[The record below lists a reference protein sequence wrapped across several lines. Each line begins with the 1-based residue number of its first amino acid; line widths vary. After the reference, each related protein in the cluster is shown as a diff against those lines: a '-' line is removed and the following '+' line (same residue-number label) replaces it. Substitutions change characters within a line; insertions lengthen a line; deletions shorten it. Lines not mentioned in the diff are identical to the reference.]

1 MATLSGAIIQRL
13 ETQEKSQGK
22 LPEILSFYKG
32 LLSLQEEIQAA
43 LTAVDRTPNAATAQ
57 ARRLAGEPLLNLSEM
72 TVDWEQLRRSYL
84 GVKLLMDEFSGL
96 FKPLSEELRHLS
108 PAQVFTPETLAA
120 WFQGENIILP
130 ERVSDDEQ
138 AALSSIFSMAFKP
151 FIAKAAAALQPY
163 LNPEEWRRGY
173 CPVCGGSPDLAYLS
187 RDNGSRW
194 LVCSRCDTEWL
205 YQRLQCPH
213 CDNQDPKKIFYFTDE
228 QKPYRLYVCEQ
239 CKRYLKA
246 VDLRLLSSE
255 VLLPL
260 ERLLTLDID
269 RQAVEKGYH

>member
-13 ETQEKSQGK
+13 EAQEKSQGK
-22 LPEILSFYKG
+22 LPEILSFYKAM
-32 LLSLQEEIQAA
+32 LSLQEEIQAA
-43 LTAVDRTPNAATAQ
+43 LPAVDLTVNAAAAQ
-57 ARRLAGEPLLNLSEM
+57 ARRLAGEPLLTLEGIP
-72 TVDWEQLRRSYL
+72 VDWERLRRSYQ
-84 GVKLLMDEFSGL
+84 GVQRLMDEFSGL
-96 FKPLSEELRHLS
+96 FKPLSEELRRLS

-130 ERVSDDEQ
+130 VRVSAEEQ

-151 FIAKAAAALQPY
+151 FIAKVAAALQPY

-173 CPVCGGSPDLAYLS
+173 CPVCGGSPDFAYLS

-194 LVCSRCDTEWL
+194 VVCSRCDTEWL

-213 CDNQDPKKIFYFTDE
+213 CDNQDPKKMFYFADE
-228 QKPYRLYVCEQ
+228 QAPYRLYVCEQ

-246 VDLRLLSSE
+246 VDLRLVSGE
-255 VLLPL
+255 PLLPL